1 MPAIF
6 HASDIVAHCSL
17 REGLARTIPQAML
30 AGKPVISFDIG
41 GAREV
46 VDSRTG
52 VLLPPRDVEGLRQT
66 IEKLASSPAL
76 REALGAAGRELC
88 RTRFDH
94 NRMVDQIES
103 LYARL
108 LG

>member
-1 MPAIF
+1 M
-6 HASDIVAHCSL
+6 HATDILVHCSL
-17 REGLARTIPQAML
+17 REGLARALPQAML

-52 VLLPPRDVEGLRQT
+52 VLLPPRDVEGLRQA
-66 IEKLASSPAL
+66 IEKLAASPAL
-76 REALGAAGRELC
+76 RDALGAAGRELC

-94 NRMVDQIES
+94 IRMVDQIEG
-103 LYARL
+103 LYRRL